1 MTTLGPAAGFVA
13 VTVGPGAVHE
23 LGGLLDRG
31 LDVLDVPADRSC
43 TGTVAF
49 ATWGDARPP
58 GPERALVL
66 TAEARRH
73 EQALTAAHVHR
84 ALMTPD
90 LPLLAQVLPPF
101 AAVTRDGVDT
111 VLAVVDPLGMR
122 QLYVRRGPRWSAV
135 STSARVLAGLLP
147 VGLDLEAVAVQSRLG
162 WQLGRRTLF
171 AGVEQV
177 PAGSLLRL
185 YGGTVHRRDTRSP
198 EQLRPVGPAG
208 PADAATTV
216 AETRDLLR
224 DYLAAYLDDHPDP
237 VLQLTGGQDSRLLLS
252 AIDPARRRGLR
263 VLTLGV
269 PGSPDVAMAAELA
282 RREGMRHEVLDLTGL
297 DVLAP
302 EEAWALTATAAGALE
317 LAADPVA
324 RAALDVAESRAR
336 PGARLSGL
344 GGEVAR
350 GFYYL
355 GTGADA
361 PVTTRRAHRLARWR
375 MYVNEAVAPDMLA
388 PEFGAWAQQFALDE
402 VHRVLAASG
411 DPWFAATD
419 RLYLEERMQRW
430 AGATETAVCQ
440 RTAVANPML
449 DDRFVAAVGALA
461 PADKRGSRFLGRLSV
476 TLDPGLA
483 DLPLDGRP
491 SPRSYAEAGW
501 GAAAARAR
509 ATGAAAGRKAAQRL
523 SGGRRAPAGGG
534 ALAGGVAAYWRHRPE
549 VLDPVR
555 STGLLR
561 EEWLDRVVSGAVVP
575 DPASTAFMVNVTLA
589 TTVASVRPA
598 SGASPI

>member
-1 MTTLGPAAGFVA
+1 MTPSGPAAGFVA
-13 VTVGPGAVHE
+13 VTVGPGAAYDLDH
-23 LGGLLDRG
+23 LLDRG
-31 LDVLDVPADRSC
+31 ISVLGVPADRSS
-43 TGTVAF
+43 TGTVGF
-49 ATWGDARPP
+49 ATWGGGRTP
-58 GPERALVL
+58 GPDGALVL

-73 EQALTAAHVHR
+73 DRALTAADVHR
-84 ALMTPD
+84 ALVAPD

-101 AAVTRDGVDT
+101 AAVTRDGADT
-111 VLAVVDPLGMR
+111 VLAAVDPLGMR

-135 STSARVLAGLLP
+135 STSARVLAALLP
-147 VGLDLEAVAVQSRLG
+147 SGLDLEAVAVQSRLG

-177 PAGSLLRL
+177 SAGSLLRL
-185 YGGTVHRRDTRSP
+185 YGGTVHRRETRP
-198 EQLRPVGPAG
+198 PAPAG
-208 PADAATTV
+208 PADAASTV
-216 AETRDLLR
+216 AELRDLLR

-269 PGSPDVAMAAELA
+269 PGSPDVAMAADLA
-282 RREGMRHEVLDLTGL
+282 RREGMRHEVLDLTDLDGL
-297 DVLAP
+297 TP
-302 EEAWALTATAAGALE
+302 EEAWSRTASAAGDLE

-324 RAALDVAESRAR
+324 RAALDVAEGRAR
-336 PGARLSGL
+336 PGSRLSGL

-355 GTGADA
+355 GSGANA
-361 PVTTRRAHRLARWR
+361 PVTARRAHRLARWR

-388 PEFGAWAQQFALDE
+388 TEFEDWAHGFALDE
-402 VHRVLAASG
+402 VHRVLGDSG
-411 DPWFAATD
+411 DPWFASTD

-430 AGATETAVCQ
+430 AGVTETAVCQ
-440 RTAVANPML
+440 RRAVANPML
-449 DDRFVAAVGALA
+449 DDRFVTAVTALA

-476 TLDPGLA
+476 ALDPGLA

-501 GAAAARAR
+501 GAVAARAR
-509 ATGAAAGRKAAQRL
+509 ATGAAAGHKALQRL

-534 ALAGGVAAYWRHRPE
+534 VLAAGVAAYWRDRPE

-555 STGLLR
+555 STGLVR
-561 EEWLDRVVSGAVVP
+561 GEWLDRVVSGEVVP
-575 DPASTAFMVNVTLA
+575 DPASTALMVNLTLA
-589 TTVASVRPA
+589 ATVVSVRPA
-598 SGASPI
+598 SGASPIWGRN